1 MPIVVKGDDVR
12 SGRKA
17 KARHGRL
24 GGHGSQWVNVYY
36 FRKTKLHRPRVED
49 EQHFFIVLCS
59 T

>member
-1 MPIVVKGDDVR
+1 MMPIVVKGDDVR

-49 EQHFFIVLCS
+49 EQLE
-59 T
+59 